1 MITIVGSSNIS
12 EVGYNDEESILFVK
26 FKTGSTYR
34 YFDVPR
40 EEYDKMM
47 AAPSVGLYFK
57 DHIKHAYKYA
67 R

>member
-1 MITIVGSSNIS
+1 MIKVVGSSNIS

-34 YFDVPR
+34 YFNVPR

-47 AAPSVGLYFK
+47 AAPSVGLYQRS
-57 DHIKHAYKYA
+57 HQT
-67 R
+67 RL